1 MPNNYAIPGVYVE
14 EITKFPPSVAQVETA
29 IPAFL
34 GYTQR
39 ALDTSGNPLAVN
51 TPVRIT
57 SFTEFETRFGDA
69 PPLGVSQIRLDASDN
84 FVGADITTAY
94 YLHHAVQLFYANG
107 GGDCYIVSVGPYATA
122 GPFANEAHFT
132 GVGAA
137 LEAISRVDEPTI
149 LLFPD
154 AVLLSDAEL
163 GNVQKAALLQCA
175 DLQDR
180 VTVCDLKNDSPADLQ
195 DITDFR
201 QQIGINNLKY
211 GAAYTPWI
219 AALLPKNV
227 GYAQLE
233 IIGNIFVKS
242 GAPAVDL
249 ATINTDADIANV
261 LNNYDLILAINT
273 IGTIGT
279 LRADIN
285 DEYANLLLV
294 TDYDTAGMTTALDG
308 AITAMDTA
316 VAALVP
322 GTIPVLPANYTT
334 ALTNLQAAILAYEG
348 LVNGVTPVILAA
360 QAAGRANLATA
371 MSNYLG
377 FVGATATADAEENLR
392 AVYPIYRAIIAGLN
406 GVPLAVPPSG
416 AIVGVYAAVDRTRG
430 VWKAPAN
437 VSLNQVVGPTKAYV
451 QSALA
456 NLNVDPSTGK
466 SINAIRSFTGKGTL
480 VWGAR
485 TLAGNDNE
493 WRYVSVR
500 RFVNM
505 VEESTKKA
513 AEQFV
518 FEPND
523 ANTWVRVQAMIENFL
538 TLQWRAGAL
547 QGVKQEQ
554 AFRVA
559 VGLGKTMTADD
570 ILNGRMIVQIA
581 LAIVR
586 PAEFIVLRFEQMMPQ
601 S

>member
-14 EITKFPPSVAQVETA
+14 EIPKFPPSVAQVETA
-29 IPAFL
+29 IPAFI
-34 GYTQR
+34 GYTQK
-39 ALDTSGNPLAVN
+39 ALDTSGNSLAVN

-57 SFTEFETRFGDA
+57 SFTEFETRFGAA

-122 GPFANEAHFT
+122 APFADETHFT
-132 GVGAA
+132 NAGAA

-154 AVLLSDAEL
+154 AVLLDDAAL

-175 DLQDR
+175 NLQDR

-195 DITDFR
+195 DIVDFR

-219 AALLPKNV
+219 AALLPKNI
-227 GYAQLE
+227 GYAQLN
-233 IIGNIFVKS
+233 GNIFVRA
-242 GAPAVDL
+242 GALPMVDL

-273 IGTIGT
+273 IGTIGA
-279 LRADIN
+279 LRSDIN
-285 DEYANLLLV
+285 DEYASLLLIA
-294 TDYDTAGMTTALDG
+294 DYDTATMTSALDG

-322 GTIPVLPANYTT
+322 GTIPVLPANYST
-334 ALTNLQAAILAYEG
+334 ALTNLQAAVTAYEA
-348 LVNGVTPVILAA
+348 LTNASTPAA
-360 QAAGRANLATA
+360 IATGRADLATA
-371 MSNYLG
+371 MSNYLN
-377 FVGATATADAEENLR
+377 FVGTTATANAEENLR

-493 WRYVSVR
+493 WRYISVR

-547 QGVKQEQ
+547 QGAKQEQ

>member
-14 EITKFPPSVAQVETA
+14 EIPKFPPSVAEVETA
-29 IPAFL
+29 IPAFI
-34 GYTQR
+34 GYTEK
-39 ALDTSGNPLAVN
+39 ALDTSGGPLAVN

-57 SFTEFETRFGDA
+57 SFTEFETRFGVA
-69 PPLGVSQIRLDASDN
+69 PPLGVSQIRLDAGDN
-84 FVGADITTAY
+84 FVGADISTLY

-107 GGDCYIVSVGPYATA
+107 GGDCYVVSVGLYATLA
-122 GPFANEAHFT
+122 PFVDETHFT
-132 GVGAA
+132 NAGAA

-154 AVLLSDAEL
+154 AVLLSDAAL

-175 DLQDR
+175 NLQDR

-195 DITDFR
+195 DIVDFR

-219 AALLPKNV
+219 EALLPKNI
-227 GYAQLE
+227 GYAQLN
-233 IIGNIFVKS
+233 GNIFVRA
-242 GAPAVDL
+242 GALPMVDL

-261 LNNYDLILAINT
+261 LDNYDLILAINA
-273 IGTIGT
+273 IGAIGG
-279 LRADIN
+279 LRSDIN
-285 DEYANLLLV
+285 DEYTSLLLI
-294 TDYDTAGMTTALDG
+294 TDYDTVNMTSALDA

-316 VAALVP
+316 VAGLVP
-322 GTIPVLPANYTT
+322 APIPALPANYTT
-334 ALTNLQAAILAYEG
+334 ALTSLQAAIIAYEA
-348 LVNGVTPVILAA
+348 LVNGVTPAIVAA
-360 QAAGRANLATA
+360 RAAGRANLATT

-377 FVGATATADAEENLR
+377 FVGATATANAEENLR
-392 AVYPIYRAIIAGLN
+392 AVYPIYRAIIAGIN
-406 GVPLAVPPSG
+406 AVPLAVPPSG

-466 SINAIRSFTGKGTL
+466 SVNAIRSFTGKGTL

-547 QGVKQEQ
+547 QGAKQEQ

>member
-14 EITKFPPSVAQVETA
+14 EIPKFPPSVAQVETA
-29 IPAFL
+29 IPAFI
-34 GYTQR
+34 GYTEK
-39 ALDTSGNPLAVN
+39 ALDTSGNSLAVN

-84 FVGADITTAY
+84 FIGADITTSY

-107 GGDCYIVSVGPYATA
+107 GGDCYIVSVGPYADA
-122 GPFANEAHFT
+122 APFADEAHFT
-132 GVGAA
+132 GAGAA

-154 AVLLSDAEL
+154 AVLLDDTAL
-163 GNVQKAALLQCA
+163 GNVQKAALLQCGN
-175 DLQDR
+175 LQDR

-195 DITDFR
+195 DIVDFR

-211 GAAYTPWI
+211 GAAYTPWL

-227 GYAQLE
+227 GYAELE
-233 IIGNIFVKS
+233 IIGNIFVKA

-249 ATINTDADIANV
+249 AAINTDADIANV
-261 LNNYDLILAINT
+261 LDNYDLILAINT

-285 DEYANLLLV
+285 DEYANLLLI
-294 TDYDTAGMTTALDG
+294 TDYDTATMTSALDG

-316 VAALVP
+316 VAGLVP
-322 GTIPVLPANYTT
+322 GTIPALPANYST
-334 ALTNLQAAILAYEG
+334 ALTNLQAAITAYEA
-348 LVNGVTPVILAA
+348 LTNASSPTAIAT
-360 QAAGRANLATA
+360 GRADLATA

-392 AVYPIYRAIIAGLN
+392 AVYPIYRAIIAGIN
-406 GVPLAVPPSG
+406 AVPLAVPPSG
-416 AIVGVYAAVDRTRG
+416 AIVGVYAATDRTRG

-480 VWGAR
+480 IWGAR

-493 WRYVSVR
+493 WRYISVR

-547 QGVKQEQ
+547 QGAKQEQ

>member
-29 IPAFL
+29 IPAFI
-34 GYTQR
+34 GYTEK
-39 ALDTSGNPLAVN
+39 ALDTAGNSLAVN

-69 PPLGVSQIRLDASDN
+69 PPLGISQIRLDASDN
-84 FVGADITTAY
+84 FVGADITTSY

-122 GPFANEAHFT
+122 APYASEAHFT
-132 GVGAA
+132 AAGAA

-163 GNVQKAALLQCA
+163 GNIQKAALLQCA
-175 DLQDR
+175 NLQDR
-180 VTVCDLKNDSPADLQ
+180 VTVCDLKNDSPADLL
-195 DITDFR
+195 DITNFR

-211 GAAYTPWI
+211 GAAYTPWL

-227 GYAQLE
+227 GYAELN
-233 IIGNIFVKS
+233 GAVFVRAS
-242 GAPAVDL
+242 APAANL
-249 ATINTDADIANV
+249 ATINTDADITNV
-261 LNNYDLILAINT
+261 LNNYNLILATNDSIPT
-273 IGTIGT
+273 IAS

-285 DEYANLLLV
+285 DEYTNLLLI
-294 TDYDTAGMTTALDG
+294 TDYDTATMTSALDG
-308 AITAMDTA
+308 AITAIDTA
-316 VAALVP
+316 VAGLVP
-322 GTIPVLPANYTT
+322 GTIPVLPANYST
-334 ALTNLQAAILAYEG
+334 ALTNLQAAITAYEA
-348 LVNGVTPVILAA
+348 LTNADTPVDIAA
-360 QAAGRANLATA
+360 AREALATA

-377 FVGATATADAEENLR
+377 FVGTTATANAEENLR

-480 VWGAR
+480 IWGAR

-493 WRYVSVR
+493 WRYISVR

-547 QGVKQEQ
+547 QGAKQEQ
-554 AFRVA
+554 AFWVA

>member
-14 EITKFPPSVAQVETA
+14 EIPKFPPSVAQVETA
-29 IPAFL
+29 IPAFM
-34 GYTQR
+34 GYTQK
-39 ALDTSGNPLAVN
+39 ALDTSGNPMAVN

-57 SFTEFETRFGDA
+57 SFTEFETRFGVA
-69 PPLGVSQIRLDASDN
+69 PPLGVSQIRLDAADN
-84 FVGADITTAY
+84 FTGADITTTY
-94 YLHHAVQLFYANG
+94 YMHHAVQMFYANG
-107 GGDCYIVSVGPYATA
+107 GGDCYIVSVGPYSTTA
-122 GPFANEAHFT
+122 PFADEAHFT

-154 AVLLSDAEL
+154 AVLLSDVEL

-175 DLQDR
+175 NLQDR

-195 DITDFR
+195 DIVDFR

-219 AALLPKNV
+219 EGLLPKNI
-227 GYAQLE
+227 GYAQLN
-233 IIGNIFVKS
+233 GDIFVRA
-242 GAPAVDL
+242 GALPAVNL

-261 LNNYDLILAINT
+261 LDNYDLVLAING
-273 IGTIGT
+273 IGTINT
-279 LRADIN
+279 LRSDIN
-285 DEYANLLLV
+285 DQYASLLLI
-294 TDYDTAGMTTALDG
+294 TDYDTAGMTTALDT
-308 AITAMDTA
+308 AITAMDTDINGD
-316 VAALVP
+316 LVP
-322 GTIPVLPANYTT
+322 APFPVLPANYTT
-334 ALTNLQAAILAYEG
+334 SLTNLQAAVTAYEA
-348 LVNGVTPVILAA
+348 LTNASTAVDIVTA
-360 QAAGRANLATA
+360 REDLATA

-392 AVYPIYRAIIAGLN
+392 AVYPIYRAIIAGIN
-406 GVPLAVPPSG
+406 AVPLAVPPSG

-547 QGVKQEQ
+547 QGAKQEH

-570 ILNGRMIVQIA
+570 VLNGRMIVQIA

>member
-14 EITKFPPSVAQVETA
+14 EIPKFPPSVAQVETA
-29 IPAFL
+29 IPAFI
-34 GYTQR
+34 GYTEK
-39 ALDTSGNPLAVN
+39 ALDTSGNPLAIN

-57 SFTEFETRFGDA
+57 SFTEFETRFGLA
-69 PPLGVSQIRLDASDN
+69 PPLEILQVRLDAGDN
-84 FVGADITTAY
+84 FLGADIDPTNEY

-122 GPFANEAHFT
+122 APLADEAHFT
-132 GVGAA
+132 AAGAA

-154 AVLLSDAEL
+154 AVLLSDTEM

-175 DLQDR
+175 NLQDR

-195 DITDFR
+195 DIVDFR

-219 AALLPKNV
+219 EALLPKNIS
-227 GYAQLE
+227 YAQLN
-233 IIGNIFVKS
+233 GAIFVKA
-242 GAPAVDL
+242 GALPMVDL
-249 ATINTDADIANV
+249 ATINTDTDIANV
-261 LNNYDLILAINT
+261 LNNYDLILAINAL
-273 IGTIGT
+273 GTIGS
-279 LRADIN
+279 LRSDIN
-285 DEYANLLLV
+285 DEYASLLLI
-294 TDYDTAGMTTALDG
+294 TNYDTAGMTTALG
-308 AITAMDTA
+308 TAVTAMDTA
-316 VAALVP
+316 VAGLVP
-322 GTIPVLPANYTT
+322 APIPAMPANYTT
-334 ALTNLQAAILAYEG
+334 ALTNLQAAITAYEA
-348 LVNGVTPVILAA
+348 LTNGSTPAEIAT
-360 QAAGRANLATA
+360 GRANLATA

-377 FVGATATADAEENLR
+377 FVGTAAVADAEENLR
-392 AVYPIYRAIIAGLN
+392 AVYPIYRAIIAGIN
-406 GVPLAVPPSG
+406 AVPLAVPPSG
-416 AIVGVYAAVDRTRG
+416 AVVGVYAAVDRTRG

-480 VWGAR
+480 IWGAR

-513 AEQFV
+513 TEQFV

-538 TLQWRAGAL
+538 TLQWRDGAL
-547 QGVKQEQ
+547 QGAKQEQ